1 MGIQAPAEVKF
12 QLIHDAI
19 NKDNNLLVIS
29 RLCELAGVSRSGYY
43 AWVEAAPVRAAREE
57 QDKNDF
63 DLIVQAY
70 KYRNY
75 AKGAIHIHMRL
86 LHWKKRM
93 TVKKIRRLMKK
104 YGLRCHIRRRDP
116 YREMM
121 REMQTNQIAPN
132 VLDRNFDAYLPREAC
147 LTDITYIPYNGTY
160 CYLST
165 IKDVCTKEILAYV
178 LSTNLKVD
186 FVLKTVEILL
196 KEHGKELTEGTIL
209 HSDQGCHY
217 TSKRFIEMLADND
230 FFQSMSRK
238 ANCWDNAPQES
249 FFGHMKDEIEDKL
262 RRCKTF
268 DQVKALIDDWM
279 DYYNNDR
286 CQWELAKLT
295 PREYYEYRMTNVYPL
310 ANI

>member
-12 QLIHDAI
+12 QLIHNAI
-19 NKDNNLLVIS
+19 SKDDNLLVIS

-93 TVKKIRRLMKK
+93 NVKKIRRLMKK

>member
-93 TVKKIRRLMKK
+93 NVKKIRRLMKK

-310 ANI
+310 ADI